1 MSLVYFF
8 FVCVHLILVL
18 SFLLLLGMDV
28 KETGREREREQGGRE
43 GERERAGRQGERER
57 EQGGREGDVHAES
70 ACEYG

>member
-1 MSLVYFF
+1 MYESSVFF
-8 FVCVHLILVL
+8 FVCVHLSLVL

-43 GERERAGRQGERER
+43 TGREA
-57 EQGGREGDVHAES
+57 GREGDVHAES